1 MFKLDVFTNENN
13 VKHNSKQA
21 YILDHIYGMLII
33 RGFGSG
39 KANVLLNLI
48 REQDN
53 DAVNLLKDLFI
64 C

>member
-1 MFKLDVFTNENN
+1 MFNLDVFTNENN

-48 REQDN
+48 RDY
-53 DAVNLLKDLFI
+53 LI
-64 C
+64 